1 MFLCLFFM
9 IMIMIIILSKQTK
22 DINCEQGFEDHLSQ
36 KTHKTVDFCSVTSV
50 LLTTRYIHTLAN
62 KNVFYGKKKEQK
74 KHHLCGCRDPQWTL
88 TLSRASPLADLYIAF
103 GEQLW
108 RNPMTFFFL
117 PLLSKCFK
125 LLGNLFE
132 SF

>member
-74 KHHLCGCRDPQWTL
+74 KNIIFVVVGIHSGRLHSHVHLPSL
-88 TLSRASPLADLYIAF
+88 TC
-103 GEQLW
+103 
-108 RNPMTFFFL
+108 T
-117 PLLSKCFK
+117 
-125 LLGNLFE
+125 
-132 SF
+132 